1 MTMKMAMTMI
11 KEDPDHEYNPD
22 HDHDLSHNDL
32 LSLDLGQEDLLGDA
46 GIHGFGQLEVDP
58 KLDHNHHHD
67 P

>member
-1 MTMKMAMTMI
+1 MTITMTMTMTL
-11 KEDPDHEYNPD
+11 HT
-22 HDHDLSHNDL
+22 DL
-32 LSLDLGQEDLLGDA
+32 LSLDPGHEDLLGDA